1 MTRRPMSD
9 DIGFQSF
16 GTPLDA
22 PIEIHAGRH
31 GVSAIF
37 FNLDCRKRRPD
48 RPNALTRAA
57 ARQLREYF
65 DGKRKVFD
73 LPLATL
79 TVDSPVT
86 EYRRKVWG
94 TLLEIPY
101 GQTRTYT
108 EISKQAGGSPRSVGT
123 ANGRNPL
130 CVVVPCHRVVG
141 KNGLGGYGGPL
152 IREKGEQLLEI
163 KRRLLEHERR
173 YA

>member
-1 MTRRPMSD
+1 MSD
-9 DIGFQSF
+9 DLGFQSF
-16 GTPLDA
+16 DTPLDA
-22 PIEIHAGRH
+22 PIEIHADRQN
-31 GVSAIF
+31 VSAIF
-37 FNLDCRKRRPD
+37 FNLDRRKRRPD

-65 DGKRKVFD
+65 EGKRKTFD

-79 TVDSPVT
+79 AMGSPVT
-86 EYRRKVWG
+86 EYRRKVWS
-94 TLLEIPY
+94 TLLDVPY

-108 EISKQAGGSPRSVGT
+108 EIAKQAGGSPRSVGT

-152 IREKGEQLLEI
+152 IREKGKRLLEI
-163 KRRLLEHERR
+163 KRRLLEHEQR

>member
-1 MTRRPMSD
+1 MPD
-9 DIGFQSF
+9 DVGFQSF
-16 GTPLDA
+16 VTPLDA
-22 PIEIHAGRH
+22 TIEIHTDRQ

-37 FNLDCRKRRPD
+37 FNLDRRKWRPD

-57 ARQLREYF
+57 TRQLREYF
-65 DGKRKVFD
+65 AGQRKAFE

-79 TVDSPVT
+79 DVNGPIT
-86 EYRRKVWG
+86 EYRRRVWNS
-94 TLLEIPY
+94 LLDIPY
-101 GQTRTYT
+101 GQTQTYT
-108 EISKQAGGSPRSVGT
+108 DVAKRVGGSPRSVGT

-152 IREKGEQLLEI
+152 IRENGERLLEI

-173 YA
+173 HA

>member
-1 MTRRPMSD
+1 MSD

-16 GTPLDA
+16 DTPLDA
-22 PIEIHAGRH
+22 RIEIYADRH
-31 GVSAIF
+31 NVSAIF
-37 FNLDCRKRRPD
+37 FDLDCRKRRPD
-48 RPNALTRAA
+48 RPNVLTRAA
-57 ARQLREYF
+57 TQQLREYF
-65 DGKRKVFD
+65 DGKRKAFD
-73 LPLATL
+73 LPLASL
-79 TVDSPVT
+79 AMDSPVT
-86 EYRRKVWG
+86 KYRRRVWD

-152 IREKGEQLLEI
+152 IHEKGEQLLEI
-163 KRRLLEHERR
+163 KRRLLEHEQH
-173 YA
+173 YT

>member
-1 MTRRPMSD
+1 MPD

-16 GTPLDA
+16 DTPLDA
-22 PIEIHAGRH
+22 PIEIHADRH

-37 FNLDCRKRRPD
+37 FNLDHRKRHPD

-65 DGKRKVFD
+65 AGKRRVFE

-79 TVDSPVT
+79 NKDNPVT
-86 EYRRKVWG
+86 EYRRRVWS
-94 TLLEIPY
+94 TLLDIPY

-108 EISKQAGGSPRSVGT
+108 DIAEQAGGSPRSVGT
-123 ANGRNPL
+123 ANGHNPL

-163 KRRLLEHERR
+163 KRRLLEHEQR

>member
-1 MTRRPMSD
+1 MSD
-9 DIGFQSF
+9 GIGFQSF
-16 GTPLDA
+16 DTPLDA
-22 PIEIHAGRH
+22 PIEIHAGPH

-37 FNLDCRKRRPD
+37 FNLDRRKRRPD

-65 DGKRKVFD
+65 GGKRKTFE

-79 TVDSPVT
+79 AMDSPVT
-86 EYRRKVWG
+86 EYRRRVWG
-94 TLLEIPY
+94 ALLEIPY

-108 EISKQAGGSPRSVGT
+108 DIAGRAGGSPRSVGT

-130 CVVVPCHRVVG
+130 CIVVPCHRVVG

-163 KRRLLEHERR
+163 KRRLLEHEQH

>member
-1 MTRRPMSD
+1 MSD

-22 PIEIHAGRH
+22 PIEIYADQH

-37 FNLDCRKRRPD
+37 FNLNRRQRRPD
-48 RPNALTRAA
+48 RPNTLTRTA
-57 ARQLREYF
+57 ARQLQEYF
-65 DGKRKVFD
+65 DGKRREFE

-79 TVDSPVT
+79 AKNSPTT
-86 EYRRKVWG
+86 EYRRKVWS
-94 TLLEIPY
+94 TLLDIPY

-108 EISKQAGGSPRSVGT
+108 EIAKQAGGSPRSVGT

-163 KRRLLEHERR
+163 KRLLLEHEQR